1 MMDLAAISA
10 LRNSRAG
17 GAIRALSSLALALTL
32 ILPSPARA
40 ADPLLTVLKHTLLG
54 AATGLVLGATIT
66 LVADEES
73 RPEVVRWATVIGT
86 FGGFGLGVALALQ
99 GEEDLFAGPGGKT
112 DAFLLAGR
120 GSARGAFPAMP
131 GAADRLWGWGAGEE
145 HDPPSGGRLRLV
157 LLRLAAP

>member
-1 MMDLAAISA
+1 MELAAISA
-10 LRNSRAG
+10 MRNSRAA
-17 GAIRALSSLALALTL
+17 GAIRALSGLALALTL

-40 ADPLLTVLKHTLLG
+40 ADPLLTVLKNTLLG

-73 RPEVVRWATVIGT
+73 GPEVVRWAAVIGT

-99 GEEDLFAGPGGKT
+99 GEEDLFAESGGRSG
-112 DAFLLAGR
+112 ASVLAG
-120 GSARGAFPAMP
+120 GIGGRGAFPAMP
-131 GAADRLWGWGAGEE
+131 SAAEKLRGWGAGEE
-145 HDPPSGGRLRLV
+145 HDSPSRGRLRLV